1 MDAMDDRA
9 AVLLGALVGAL
20 AGGAVGYL
28 YFTESGRRVREDFEP
43 RMNDIIA
50 ELRRAR
56 LAASRAVDAAGEG
69 WRSMQHMQST
79 LRPRGGTPE
88 PSEMPVF

>member
-1 MDAMDDRA
+1 MDDRS

-20 AGGAVGYL
+20 AGGAVGFL

-50 ELRRAR
+50 ELHRAR
-56 LAASRAVDAAGEG
+56 VSAERAVDAAGEG
-69 WRSMQHMQST
+69 WRSVQQMQST
-79 LRPRGGTPE
+79 LRSRGGAHE
-88 PSEMPVF
+88 PADTPVF